1 MKIEVGKRYMV
12 KQGWLGIQPFA
23 AEVVKIG
30 LFRVFCKWNTHYLD
44 DDNFFK
50 DCGWIS
56 KRRFIC
62 EEKDW

>member
-1 MKIEVGKRYMV
+1 MKIKIGKRDMV
-12 KQGWLGIQPFA
+12 KQGLLGYNPV
-23 AEVVKIG
+23 VVKVVKVG
-30 LFRVFCKWNTHYLD
+30 VFRVYCRWITNDLD
-44 DDNFFK
+44 YDYSYQ